1 MDWESKTSSLV
12 PCGHNR
18 RMPRR
23 GGGRFPGSTMKFT
36 LNTLGAPSWDLEQ
49 TARNA
54 RAYGYS
60 GVDLRLLDGEVIS
73 LESVR
78 ANRDRLRALF
88 PAAELPVAVLAPT
101 KSV

>member
-1 MDWESKTSSLV
+1 
-12 PCGHNR
+12 
-18 RMPRR
+18 
-23 GGGRFPGSTMKFT
+23 MKFT
-36 LNTLGAPSWDLEQ
+36 LNTLGAPNWDLEE

-54 RAYGYS
+54 RAYGYA

-88 PAAELPVAVLAPT
+88 PKNELNCVTSPKPMRPSPFKSQRAP
-101 KSV
+101 